1 MSLFWQL
8 RLTILLIT
16 LISFTGSL
24 TISLFAS
31 QGYLEQQLQRKNIDS
46 ADSLAYSISHLNKDP
61 AIIDVQVAALFDS
74 GQYERI
80 TVSSLEGV
88 VISERTQEAE
98 ETGIPG
104 IPDWFAGLYPISV
117 PPATAQISD
126 TWMHYGM
133 VSVAGNT
140 RFAHQVLWDQA
151 ESLLLWFL
159 VAGIACALAGML
171 ILMRVNRPLGA
182 MMEQAHAIMDR
193 NFLTISEP
201 HVSEL
206 RSIARAINDL
216 IRRLH
221 NRGVEEVERME
232 SVHRLVNYD
241 PVTGLANREHFMN
254 RFLEILGGGNVPA
267 PAVTVERRALPLV
280 RSGEEITEV
289 RPFEEVQETR
299 AEQVAAAVMEET
311 VPDTGADSGTA
322 GERRD
327 QKEAVQEEIAGE
339 AAESETA
346 EGEAAEAEED
356 DSTAAAQD
364 GQDDDLA
371 MLAEPDTGA
380 AADSS
385 PAGPGVPDSVK
396 SGTLFLVR
404 VNDLKGINHTLGRTA
419 ANELLRE
426 MSTIL
431 GKVAQEAWSG
441 EEGDPL
447 AARLNGSD
455 FALVVPGASPAR
467 GPAQQL
473 TTEFAELSRLYGNR
487 ISDLYHIGAVRYRHA
502 DQLGELLASA
512 DAALAAAER
521 KGPNTWHAAP
531 ADADRAPPPAL
542 NIGDWRNIFDSAL
555 AEDRF
560 TLALHPVIDP
570 AGNLL
575 HQEAMVRMQA
585 QPNGGWL
592 DAGDFVNIAA
602 RLQLVVPIDLIVIR
616 HALVLLEKETGDLAI
631 KLSAE
636 TITDAAAGHRIR
648 ELLRPHPE
656 RCRQLWLE
664 VSEYGAFRNPE
675 AMRDFCQ
682 SFGALGCRIGIDHFG
697 GRIADAKAVTS
708 LGLHYLKVD
717 TSLVHG
723 INQSRRNQRAL
734 QSLCASAHGAGM
746 MMVASGVRTAA
757 EQRTLVKLGFDGL
770 AGPAVKPIPTGA
782 TARSVNDGAS

>member
-24 TISLFAS
+24 VISLFAS
-31 QGYLEQQLQRKNIDS
+31 QGYLEQQLHRKNIDS

-88 VISERTQEAE
+88 VISERTQEAG
-98 ETGIPG
+98 ETGV
-104 IPDWFAGLYPISV
+104 PDWFAGLYPISV
-117 PPATAQISD
+117 QPATAQISD
-126 TWMHYGM
+126 TWMHYGT

-159 VAGIACALAGML
+159 IGGIGCALAGML
-171 ILMRVNRPLGA
+171 ILLRVNRPLGA

-206 RSIARAINDL
+206 RSIARATNDL

-254 RFLEILGGGNVPA
+254 RFLQILGGGNVPA
-267 PAVTVERRALPLV
+267 PVVTVERRSLPYV
-280 RSGEEITEV
+280 RGGEEITEV
-289 RPFEEVQETR
+289 RPFEDVQETR
-299 AEQVAAAVMEET
+299 AEQAAAAVMEET

-322 GERRD
+322 GEPRD
-327 QKEAVQEEIAGE
+327 RKEAARGELAGGE
-339 AAESETA
+339 AAEGETA

-364 GQDDDLA
+364 GQDD
-371 MLAEPDTGA
+371 LAELAEDTGA
-380 AADSS
+380 TADSS
-385 PAGPGVPDSVK
+385 PASPGVPDSVK
-396 SGTLFLVR
+396 SGILFLIR

-426 MSTIL
+426 MSTVL

-455 FALVVPGASPAR
+455 FALVVPGASSAK

-473 TTEFAELSRLYGNR
+473 TAEFTELSRLYGNR

-570 AGNLL
+570 AGSLL

-592 DAGDFVNIAA
+592 DAGDFINIAA

-616 HALVLLEKETGDLAI
+616 HALAMLEKESGDLAI

-636 TITDAAAGHRIR
+636 TISDAAAGNRIR
-648 ELLRPHPE
+648 ELLRPYPE

-664 VSEYGAFRNPE
+664 VSEYGAFRNAE

-682 SFGALGCRIGIDHFG
+682 SFGTLGCRIGIDHFG

-717 TSLVHG
+717 ASLVHG

-746 MMVASGVRTAA
+746 MMVASGVQTAA

-782 TARSVNDGAS
+782 AARSVNDGTS